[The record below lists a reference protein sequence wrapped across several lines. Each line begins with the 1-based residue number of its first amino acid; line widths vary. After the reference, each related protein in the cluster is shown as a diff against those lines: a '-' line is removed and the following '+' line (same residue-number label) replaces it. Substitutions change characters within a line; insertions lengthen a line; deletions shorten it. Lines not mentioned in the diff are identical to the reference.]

1 MSMSKK
7 TIIAYLCLIILSSL
21 FIKLYLVDFSV
32 PETGDNWIYVL
43 RAMANSQG
51 NYLETPTK
59 TQGWNLFLSPLFSII
74 DSNEYLDYVNISRIA
89 SIVLSLI
96 TIVPVY
102 FFSRK
107 FFSEKYSI
115 LGAAIFGFIP
125 QLSYN
130 STLGFSEPLFIL
142 VFVVAIHFLISK
154 NLNKMIFVSFILL
167 GILFWIRFPG
177 LLVIPPF
184 IIIYFIQYRNF
195 KKSIPY
201 FLICLVLL
209 LIVISPIL
217 SIRNSQYENPLYFES
232 PDVVLVDG
240 TKSFS
245 QPINYSE
252 IFSTGFEKIMRVWG
266 VSLLPFL
273 IFLAPIGI
281 ILSLKSSGVEKR
293 YVISICVL
301 MFSTLLLMIPVYYTM
316 SAGRMLFHLYPILI
330 IFSVYTIIKVIDNR
344 KILEIFRK
352 KNIIIGIFMSFVI
365 LSSITVV
372 YGIDDFGY
380 GKPNSL
386 KNEEIMTYSSYL
398 INNLDG
404 KLLWSKGVDPDWV
417 WATLLNESNGK
428 FKNFKLTTDMSF
440 NKFDT
445 MTSLSPSNLY
455 VLINSELVENSI
467 EDYIANGES
476 LGLRYISVGN
486 SNVKTYF
493 DKLYHHENDFPYL
506 IKIFDSTEN
515 GFQEYKVKT
524 FEIDYKK
531 FHEMFN

>member
-59 TQGWNLFLSPLFSII
+59 TQGWNLFLSPLFSIL

-130 STLGFSEPLFIL
+130 STLGYSEPLFIL

-217 SIRNSQYENPLYFES
+217 SIRNSQYDNPLYFES

-245 QPINYSE
+245 QSINPSQ
-252 IFSTGFEKIMRVWG
+252 
-266 VSLLPFL
+266 
-273 IFLAPIGI
+273 
-281 ILSLKSSGVEKR
+281 KS
-293 YVISICVL
+293 
-301 MFSTLLLMIPVYYTM
+301 FPNNT
-316 SAGRMLFHLYPILI
+316 
-330 IFSVYTIIKVIDNR
+330 
-344 KILEIFRK
+344 
-352 KNIIIGIFMSFVI
+352 IGIFLETFFV
-365 LSSITVV
+365 
-372 YGIDDFGY
+372 
-380 GKPNSL
+380 
-386 KNEEIMTYSSYL
+386 
-398 INNLDG
+398 
-404 KLLWSKGVDPDWV
+404 
-417 WATLLNESNGK
+417 SN
-428 FKNFKLTTDMSF
+428 
-440 NKFDT
+440 
-445 MTSLSPSNLY
+445 
-455 VLINSELVENSI
+455 
-467 EDYIANGES
+467 
-476 LGLRYISVGN
+476 
-486 SNVKTYF
+486 
-493 DKLYHHENDFPYL
+493 
-506 IKIFDSTEN
+506 
-515 GFQEYKVKT
+515 KVKT
-524 FEIDYKK
+524 SNNSSIVLSLTS
-531 FHEMFN
+531 